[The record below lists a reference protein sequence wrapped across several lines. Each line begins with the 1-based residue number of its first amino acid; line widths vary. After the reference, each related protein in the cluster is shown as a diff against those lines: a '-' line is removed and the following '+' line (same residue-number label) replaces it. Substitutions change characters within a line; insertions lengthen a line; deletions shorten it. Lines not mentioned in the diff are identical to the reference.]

1 MDPSLRKGAKVGD
14 LTIAIYKCD
23 EQYTSQGNL
32 QSLHHNQGRG
42 KEVKGRFQKFLLNR
56 LVE

>member
-42 KEVKGRFQKFLLNR
+42 KEVKSLFGSQT
-56 LVE
+56 